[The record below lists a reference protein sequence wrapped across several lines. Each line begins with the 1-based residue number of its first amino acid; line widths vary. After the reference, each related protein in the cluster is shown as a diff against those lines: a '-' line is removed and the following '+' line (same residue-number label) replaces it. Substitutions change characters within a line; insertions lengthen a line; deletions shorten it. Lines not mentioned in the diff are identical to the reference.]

1 MGVEKTANK
10 ECIERRE
17 LVEIFNSLTPAL
29 KQQLLTNA
37 KIIQN
42 TQDIVLREKSKKEK
56 DNKQ

>member
-1 MGVEKTANK
+1 MDVEKTTNK
-10 ECIERRE
+10 DCNERRE

-56 DNKQ
+56 NDKQ